1 MGRTVDV
8 TGDLTGDVVGTVAR
22 LQVQRSRL
30 KPGARGA
37 KAYDPAPLLEVAE
50 LEVGPRGAVGLV
62 AGERVVDVHHADHP
76 DSRWRGGNG
85 LSLLPRAHA
94 EALRQRYGDHLDG
107 GRAGESLLLDT
118 AGPLREADLVGDLL
132 LETVDGPP
140 LRLSGAQA
148 APPCVEFSRWV
159 LGREAGALDDEV
171 LAALAALGCG
181 ARGFYVDVHGTG
193 RVRAGARLLRSA

>member
-1 MGRTVDV
+1 MGRAVD
-8 TGDLTGDVVGTVAR
+8 LIGTVVR

-37 KAYDPAPLLEVAE
+37 KAYDPAPLLEVPE
-50 LEVGPRGAVGLV
+50 LEVGPRGVVGLV
-62 AGERVVDVHHADHP
+62 DGRRVVDVHSPDHP

-85 LSLLPRAHA
+85 LSLLPRPHHD
-94 EALRQRYGDHLDG
+94 ALRRQYGDALADG
-107 GRAGESLLLDT
+107 TAGESLLLDT
-118 AGPLREADLVGDLL
+118 GRPLTAADLAGELL

-140 LRLSGAQA
+140 LRLTGAA
-148 APPCVEFSRWV
+148 PAPPCVEFSRWV
-159 LGREAGALDDEV
+159 LGREPGALDDEV
-171 LAALAALGCG
+171 LATLDALGGG